1 MTTLETIIVVLA
13 VGALAVFVI
22 VARIAWNIW
31 KSNGG
36 NPWGLT

>member
-1 MTTLETIIVVLA
+1 MMETLITVLVVA
-13 VGALAVFVI
+13 ALVVFVI

-31 KSNGG
+31 RSNGG